1 MATITTAVAFSIVRA
16 YNRFVKTQFNVTRF
30 IISGGG
36 THNKTLSKKI
46 KEGLPGIKV
55 LRSDHYS
62 IPVDAREAI
71 AFAILGNET
80 ICGTPAN
87 IPSATGANRSVIL
100 GQITPGL

>member
-1 MATITTAVAFSIVRA
+1 
-16 YNRFVKTQFNVTRF
+16 VKTQYTIKRF
-30 IISGGG
+30 IVSGGG
-36 THNKTLSKKI
+36 THNKTLMKKI
-46 KEGLPGIKV
+46 AEGLPGVSIR
-55 LRSDHYS
+55 RSDHYKL
-62 IPVDAREAI
+62 PVDAREAI